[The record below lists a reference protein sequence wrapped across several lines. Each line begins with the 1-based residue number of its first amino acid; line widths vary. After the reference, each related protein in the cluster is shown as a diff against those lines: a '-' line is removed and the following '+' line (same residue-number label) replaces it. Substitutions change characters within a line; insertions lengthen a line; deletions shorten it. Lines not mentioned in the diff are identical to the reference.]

1 MLSMDVILQFISL
14 IKECI
19 HFIAIIPALALAM
32 ALTLVLGAEQG
43 CWAGDRIGERSEP
56 EPEVGIHKRK
66 NLKRKRK

>member
-32 ALTLVLGAEQG
+32 ALTLVLGPEQG
-43 CWAGDRIGERSEP
+43 CWAGAGDRIGERSEP
-56 EPEVGIHKRK
+56 EPESEVGIHKRK
-66 NLKRKRK
+66 I